1 MCVCVVRRTRLTL
14 PPHHRLERVLLDSAK
29 SYIDEKI
36 DRAKKARKKLDA
48 FTPTQ
53 EILHELKIALLAES
67 VQDLKLCVGPRLLC
81 SACILVLCHVC

>member
-1 MCVCVVRRTRLTL
+1 M
-14 PPHHRLERVLLDSAK
+14 LDSAK

-36 DRAKKARKKLDA
+36 ERGKKARKKLDA

-67 VQDLKLCVGPRLLC
+67 LQDMKTCAYETQCCVCPCFLDLLY
-81 SACILVLCHVC
+81 